1 MTKFAEA
8 HSANETVESVFYVQ
22 YSGRHD
28 EQTILILEL
37 VRFHVRHTV
46 SN

>member
-1 MTKFAEA
+1 MTRFAEA
-8 HSANETVESVFYVQ
+8 HSANETVESVFYMH
-22 YSGRHD
+22 YIGRHD

-37 VRFHVRHTV
+37 VQFCVRHMV